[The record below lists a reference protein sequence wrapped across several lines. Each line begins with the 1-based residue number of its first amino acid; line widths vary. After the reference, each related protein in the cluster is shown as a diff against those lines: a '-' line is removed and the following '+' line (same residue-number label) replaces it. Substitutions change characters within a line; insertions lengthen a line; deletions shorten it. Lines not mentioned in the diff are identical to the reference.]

1 MHHAI
6 EPQGIDEAF
15 FEIWRAGGTHL
26 QAMFQST
33 DARWLRAELPLMRE
47 HFSFSLGNNLY
58 FVQVYDVDDDSRHL
72 QYSGRLEM
80 IVEDAHVQDA
90 KAIGC
95 FLPMKQSSD
104 GWKTATPGWGLID
117 YATSKPIDPSKL
129 KIDGLVQMGDWE
141 IHDAGVQLVRE
152 YLAKNGWEIDHWQ
165 SDRHVFPSFVV
176 SKDEE
181 QFAFVVSSSIQPN
194 SEKGHRPKSLDMIR
208 SRMRNLG
215 LIPKFI
221 GLGLADGTN
230 DPFDPR
236 LTHLKRRLFRGCQIV
251 SSAIEIEDL

>member
-1 MHHAI
+1 
-6 EPQGIDEAF
+6 
-15 FEIWRAGGTHL
+15 
-26 QAMFQST
+26 MFQST

-80 IVEDAHVQDA
+80 IVEDAHVRDA

-129 KIDGLVQMGDWE
+129 KIDGLAQMGDWE

-152 YLAKNGWEIDHWQ
+152 YLAENGWEIDHWQ
-165 SDRHVFPSFVV
+165 SDRHVFP
-176 SKDEE
+176 
-181 QFAFVVSSSIQPN
+181 A
-194 SEKGHRPKSLDMIR
+194 L
-208 SRMRNLG
+208 
-215 LIPKFI
+215 
-221 GLGLADGTN
+221 
-230 DPFDPR
+230 
-236 LTHLKRRLFRGCQIV
+236 
-251 SSAIEIEDL
+251 

>member
-6 EPQGIDEAF
+6 DPQDIDEAF

-33 DARWLRAELPLMRE
+33 DARWLRAELPLVRE

-58 FVQVYDVDDDSRHL
+58 FVQVYDVEDYSRHL

-80 IVEDAHVQDA
+80 IVEDAHVRDA

-104 GWKTATPGWGLID
+104 GWKPTTPGWGLID
-117 YATSKPIDPSKL
+117 YETSEPIDPSKL

-141 IHDAGVQLVRE
+141 IHDAGVQFVRK
-152 YLAKNGWEIDHWQ
+152 YLAENGWQIDHWQ
-165 SDRHVFPSFVV
+165 SDRHVFPSLVV

-181 QFAFVVSSSIQPN
+181 QFAFVVSSSTQPH
-194 SEKGHRPKSLDMIR
+194 SEKGHRPESSDMIR
-208 SRMRNLG
+208 SRMRDLG

-221 GLGLADGTN
+221 GLGLADGTY

-251 SSAIEIEDL
+251 GTTIEIEDL